1 MLYKLVKEAP
11 VGGGC
16 FTLFDHHVS
25 LSRLLDFSSIEV
37 SVRASWIIF
46 QSFSWIKLQRW
57 IMFQSFS
64 LHLILYHVSFDVLF
78 NAT

>member
-25 LSRLLDFSSIEV
+25 LSRLLNFSSIEV
-37 SVRASWIIF
+37 SVRASWII
-46 QSFSWIKLQRW
+46 
-57 IMFQSFS
+57 FQSFS